1 MVNPATLTSAG
12 GWWALIERRAD
23 AAPASPAFVDSH
35 GSSLTSREYRDQ
47 AEQVAAWLWESGIRP
62 GMTVSWQLPTSL
74 GGALMVSAL
83 ARLGVRQ
90 NPLMPVL
97 RDAEIGPM
105 LEQLRPEFL
114 IVPRVLRGYDHG
126 ALGERL
132 TAQYGG
138 TPLII
143 DLDAPFP
150 LGDAQVLAEVPADDP
165 GDAIRWVFFTSGTTG
180 KPKGVK
186 HTDASVLAGSDAA
199 LDQLGFTSDDV
210 MSIVFPITHIGGP
223 AMMAVGIRAGTS
235 IVLVDIFDA
244 ARTPFDLAAAGVT
257 MLGSAGPFFEAYL
270 AAQQKHGAERL
281 FTRLRLCINGGA
293 PLPPGLN
300 DRIVRELG
308 VPGMSNGYGLTEVP
322 MISYP
327 RFDAAPAFLATG
339 AAFPGPGV
347 ELRIVGADDLELP
360 PGKEGEIRL
369 RGPMLTAGYVDPA
382 QEVGAFDAQGFFRTG
397 DLGIRDPDGSYR
409 VTGRLK
415 DIIIRNAENIAAPEI
430 EEILSEH
437 PAIAE
442 VSVVG
447 VPDPRTGERCCAVVV
462 VADGQPPVNLADLAA
477 FCRSRGLASFKIPEQ
492 LEIVESLPRNPMG
505 KVLKAAL
512 REKLGSAS

>member
-1 MVNPATLTSAG
+1 
-12 GWWALIERRAD
+12 
-23 AAPASPAFVDSH
+23 
-35 GSSLTSREYRDQ
+35 
-47 AEQVAAWLWESGIRP
+47 
-62 GMTVSWQLPTSL
+62 
-74 GGALMVSAL
+74 
-83 ARLGVRQ
+83 
-90 NPLMPVL
+90 
-97 RDAEIGPM
+97 
-105 LEQLRPEFL
+105 
-114 IVPRVLRGYDHG
+114 
-126 ALGERL
+126 
-132 TAQYGG
+132 
-138 TPLII
+138 
-143 DLDAPFP
+143 
-150 LGDAQVLAEVPADDP
+150 
-165 GDAIRWVFFTSGTTG
+165 
-180 KPKGVK
+180 
-186 HTDASVLAGSDAA
+186 
-199 LDQLGFTSDDV
+199 
-210 MSIVFPITHIGGP
+210 
-223 AMMAVGIRAGTS
+223 MMAVGIRACTS

-347 ELRIVGADDLELP
+347 ELRIVGADDKELP

-382 QEVGAFDAQGFFRTG
+382 QEVGAFDAQGFFKTG
-397 DLGIRDPDGSYR
+397 DLGIRDPGGSYR

-462 VADGQPPVNLADLAA
+462 VADGKPPVNLADLAA

-512 REKLGSAS
+512 REKLGSAA